1 MKWSVDR
8 IEEDIAVLQNIETRE
23 IIDIELNK
31 FDFNVTEGMI
41 VQETPDGFIHDED
54 EENLRKQVIADKF
67 SRLKKQ
73 RD

>member
-1 MKWSVDR
+1 MKWAVDR
-8 IEEDIAVLQNIETRE
+8 IEDDIVVLQNIETRE
-23 IIDIELNK
+23 VMDVEKNK

-41 VQETPDGFIHDED
+41 VQETPEGFIHDED
-54 EENLRKQVIADKF
+54 EENIRKQVIADKF